1 MLKYIQSKLQHFK
14 VLRTV
19 FSFLRTEKREKRD
32 RPTDRKTNVLRNKE
46 TVLSYQ
52 FATARAFTRF
62 FAVSARLSS
71 LLVLALQQE
80 CRKHV
85 E

>member
-52 FATARAFTRF
+52 FAAARAFTRF
-62 FAVSARLSS
+62 LPFQRGLAHYLS
-71 LLVLALQQE
+71 
-80 CRKHV
+80 
-85 E
+85 